1 MVTNFKICNISI
13 NSRHNVM
20 WSKLPKTAVFV
31 TKKSKNIEMKSLC
44 KAQSYFTYFF
54 PYVF

>member
-1 MVTNFKICNISI
+1 
-13 NSRHNVM
+13 M
-20 WSKLPKTAVFV
+20 WSKLPKAAVFV